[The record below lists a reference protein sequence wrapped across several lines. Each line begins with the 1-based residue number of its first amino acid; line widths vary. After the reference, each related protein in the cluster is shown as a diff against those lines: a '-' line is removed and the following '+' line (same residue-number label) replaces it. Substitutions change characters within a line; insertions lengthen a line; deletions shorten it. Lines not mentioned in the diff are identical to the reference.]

1 MENEFNYDL
10 DRMKEAVQSPT
21 VEMPDC
27 VTTAEGIRAWLL
39 DEAEVLECKRL
50 VKLCE
55 ETGYT
60 MPSGLTREERH
71 KWARETMLAHDYWQ
85 KAQEVLTT
93 RGNKRGI
100 RIDLNGLTEA
110 EACAKMAEI
119 QLGARWY
126 QVLVE
131 GVPVTAFPEGVN
143 WDPIAARTQ
152 LEFMTMD
159 FTIKMDVYRKFIEHK
174 CANMTMEQQDAA
186 CHKLLQRMRLIE

>member
-21 VEMPDC
+21 VEMPDY

-85 KAQEVLTT
+85 KA
-93 RGNKRGI
+93 
-100 RIDLNGLTEA
+100 
-110 EACAKMAEI
+110 
-119 QLGARWY
+119 
-126 QVLVE
+126 
-131 GVPVTAFPEGVN
+131 
-143 WDPIAARTQ
+143 
-152 LEFMTMD
+152 
-159 FTIKMDVYRKFIEHK
+159 
-174 CANMTMEQQDAA
+174 
-186 CHKLLQRMRLIE
+186 